1 MQNSGKYTCHDYRE
15 EMVLLGLQRRLNDP
29 DLTEEE
35 KQKIRRQIARVEEEM
50 GMK

>member
-1 MQNSGKYTCHDYRE
+1 MDKKYTCHDYRE
-15 EMVLLGLQRRLNDP
+15 EMLLLGLQRRLNDP